1 MKNVLIGLDIQYVL
15 YVEYP
20 ITNYN
25 SPLRKEGAEYTQRL
39 LLWLISNFS
48 NHKSLITKQTTKQLN
63 NQTTNPLPTLLFT
76 GFIIFG

>member
-48 NHKSLITKQTTKQLN
+48 NHKSLITNQTN
-63 NQTTNPLPTLLFT
+63 NQTIKQPNN
-76 GFIIFG
+76 